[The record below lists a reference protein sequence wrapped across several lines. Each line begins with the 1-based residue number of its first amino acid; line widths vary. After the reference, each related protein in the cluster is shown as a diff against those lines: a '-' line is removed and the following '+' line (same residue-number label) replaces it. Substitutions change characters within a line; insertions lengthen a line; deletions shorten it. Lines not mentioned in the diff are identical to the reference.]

1 MDLLIINKGDT
12 MQTDLE
18 IAQSIKLTPIKE
30 IAASIAIQDD
40 ELHPY
45 GNYKAKISL
54 SVLERLKDKANGKY
68 IYITAVTPTPL
79 GEGKTLTTIGLSL
92 GLNKIGRK
100 AISCIREP
108 SLGPVFGIK
117 GGAAGGGYSQ
127 VLPMEDVNLHLT
139 GDVSAIGT
147 SHNLCAAFLD
157 NHILKENKLSIDPH
171 SITWPRVIDVND
183 RFLREVVIGLGGK
196 DNGFLRESGFE
207 IIEASEVMA
216 IMALTN
222 SLKDLRSRLGKIL
235 LATTY
240 DGKPVTPD
248 DIKVA
253 GAMTVLLKNAI
264 MPNIVQTT
272 EKTACFIHT
281 GPFGN
286 IAHGNSS
293 ILADAMALKLADYV
307 VTESGFG
314 ADLGSEKFLDI
325 KCRQSKLKPDCAVLV
340 CSIRALKMHSSS
352 FDVVAGKPLD
362 AGLFKENL
370 QAIQAGSCNLKK
382 QIENI
387 LIFGIPVVVAI
398 NRFESDTDTEIELV
412 RKLAVEF
419 GAKEAVVNLAYAKGG
434 EGAIEL
440 AEAVTRT
447 AEQPNDFKFLYPLD
461 VSIKE
466 KIETI
471 ATKIYGAGN
480 VTYHPVAEQK
490 IRQYTE
496 LGFDK
501 LPICMAKTHLSLS
514 HDPRL
519 KGVPTNFEL
528 PIREIRVSAGAGFIY
543 PLCGKMRTMPGLPS
557 NPCGTNV
564 DIDEDGNTIGLF

>member
-1 MDLLIINKGDT
+1 
-12 MQTDLE
+12 MQSDLE
-18 IAQSIKLTPIKE
+18 IAQSIKLTPINE
-30 IAASIAIQDD
+30 IAASIGIKDD
-40 ELHPY
+40 ELHRH
-45 GNYKAKISL
+45 GNYKAKIDL
-54 SVLERLKDKANGKY
+54 TLLERLKDNPKGKY

-92 GLNKIGRK
+92 GLNRIGKK

-108 SLGPVFGIK
+108 SLGPVFGVK

-147 SHNLCAAFLD
+147 AHNLCAAFLD
-157 NHILKENKLSIDPH
+157 NHILKDNRLSIDPH

-183 RFLREVVIGLGGK
+183 RFLREVIIGLGGK
-196 DNGFLRESGFE
+196 ENGFLRESGFE

-216 IMALTN
+216 IMALTHN
-222 SLKDLRSRLGKIL
+222 LKDLRSRLGRIL
-235 LATTY
+235 LGTTY
-240 DGKPVTPD
+240 NGKPVTPD

-325 KCRQSKLKPDCAVLV
+325 KCRYSGHKPDCAVLV
-340 CSIRALKMHSSS
+340 CSIRALKMHSNS
-352 FDVVAGKPLD
+352 FNVIAGNPLD
-362 AGLFKENL
+362 SRLFKENL
-370 QAIQAGSCNLKK
+370 QAVQAGSCNLKK

-387 LIFGIPVVVAI
+387 LIFDIPVVVAI
-398 NRFESDTDTEIELV
+398 NRFESDTDAEIELAK
-412 RKLAVEF
+412 KLAVEY
-419 GAKEAVVNLAYAKGG
+419 GAKEAVVSMAYAKGG
-434 EGAIEL
+434 EGAVEL
-440 AEAVTRT
+440 AEAVSRA

-461 VSIKE
+461 MPIKE

-471 ATKIYGAGN
+471 ATKIYGASG
-480 VTYHPVAEQK
+480 VTYHPAAEKK

-519 KGVPTNFEL
+519 KGMPTNFEL

-543 PLCGKMRTMPGLPS
+543 PLCGKMRTMPGLPT
-557 NPCGTNV
+557 NPCGMNV
-564 DIDEDGNTIGLF
+564 DIDENGNTVGLF

>member
-1 MDLLIINKGDT
+1 

-18 IAQSIKLTPIKE
+18 IAQSITLTPINE
-30 IAASIAIQDD
+30 IAASIGIHEN
-40 ELHPY
+40 ELHPH

-54 SVLERLKDKANGKY
+54 NLLERLKDKPDGKY

-92 GLNKIGRK
+92 GLNKIGKK

-147 SHNLCAAFLD
+147 AHNLCAAFLD
-157 NHILKENKLSIDPH
+157 NHILKENRLSIDPH
-171 SITWPRVIDVND
+171 SITWPRVMDVND
-183 RFLREVVIGLGGK
+183 RFLREVIIGLGGK
-196 DNGFLRESGFE
+196 ENGFLRESGFE

-216 IMALTN
+216 VMALTN
-222 SLKDLRSRLGKIL
+222 NLKDLRSRLGKIL
-235 LATTY
+235 LGTTY
-240 DGKPVTPD
+240 DGKPVTPE

-307 VTESGFG
+307 ITESGFG

-325 KCRQSKLKPDCAVLV
+325 KCRCSGLKPDCAVLV
-340 CSIRALKMHSSS
+340 CSLRALKMHSNS

-398 NRFESDTDTEIELV
+398 NRFESDTNLEIELV
-412 RKLAVEF
+412 KKLAVEY
-419 GAKEAVVNLAYAKGG
+419 GAKEAVVSLAYAKGG
-434 EGAIEL
+434 EGAVEL
-440 AEAVTRT
+440 AEAVART

-461 VSIKE
+461 ISIKE

-471 ATKIYGAGN
+471 AKKIYGAAG
-480 VTYHPVAEQK
+480 VSYHPVAEKK

-514 HDPRL
+514 HDPLL
-519 KGVPTNFEL
+519 KGVPTDFEL

-543 PLCGKMRTMPGLPS
+543 PLCGKMRTMPGLPT
-557 NPCGTNV
+557 NPCGMNV
-564 DIDEDGNTIGLF
+564 DIDEQGNTIGLF

>member
-1 MDLLIINKGDT
+1 
-12 MQTDLE
+12 MQTDLQ
-18 IAQSIKLTPIKE
+18 IAQSIKLTPIRE
-30 IAASIAIQDD
+30 IAASIGIEDN
-40 ELHPY
+40 ELQPY

-54 SVLERLKDKANGKY
+54 KLLERLKDRPDGKY

-92 GLNKIGRK
+92 GLNKIGKK

-147 SHNLCAAFLD
+147 AHNLCAAFLD
-157 NHILKENKLSIDPH
+157 NHILKENRLSIDPH

-183 RFLREVVIGLGGK
+183 RFLREVIIGLGGRE
-196 DNGFLRESGFE
+196 NGFLRESGFE

-222 SLKDLRSRLGKIL
+222 NLKDLRSRLGKIL
-235 LATTY
+235 LGTTY
-240 DGKPVTPD
+240 DGRPITPE

-307 VTESGFG
+307 ITESGFG

-325 KCRQSKLKPDCAVLV
+325 KCRYSGLKPDCAVLV
-340 CSIRALKMHSSS
+340 CSLRALKMHSNS

-362 AGLFKENL
+362 DGLSKENL
-370 QAIQAGSCNLKK
+370 QAVQAGSCNLKK

-387 LIFGIPVVVAI
+387 LTFGIPVVVAI
-398 NRFESDTDTEIELV
+398 NRFESDTNAEIELV
-412 RKLAVEF
+412 KKLAMEY
-419 GAKEAVVNLAYAKGG
+419 GAKEAVVSLAYAKGG
-434 EGAIEL
+434 EGAVEL
-440 AEAVTRT
+440 AEAVAKA
-447 AEQPNDFKFLYPLD
+447 AEQPNNFKFLYPLD
-461 VSIKE
+461 MSIKE

-471 ATKIYGAGN
+471 ATKIYGASG
-480 VTYHPVAEQK
+480 VTYHPVAEKK
-490 IRQYTE
+490 IRQYTA

-514 HDPRL
+514 HDPLL

-543 PLCGKMRTMPGLPS
+543 PLCGKMRTLPGLPT
-557 NPCGTNV
+557 NPCGMNV
-564 DIDEDGNTIGLF
+564 DIDEHGNTVGLF

>member
-1 MDLLIINKGDT
+1 MQSDLK
-12 MQTDLE
+12 
-18 IAQSIKLTPIKE
+18 IAQSIQLSPISE
-30 IAASIAIQDD
+30 IAASIGIQSN

-54 SVLERLKDKANGKY
+54 SILDRLRDQPNGKY
-68 IYITAVTPTPL
+68 VYITAITPTPL

-92 GLNKIGRK
+92 GLNKIGKK
-100 AISCIREP
+100 AIACIREP

-147 SHNLCAAFLD
+147 AHNLCAAFLD
-157 NHILKENKLSIDPH
+157 NHILKENKLSIDPQ
-171 SITWPRVIDVND
+171 SITWPRVVDVND
-183 RFLREVVIGLGGK
+183 RFLREIIIGLGGK
-196 DNGFLRESGFE
+196 ENGFLRKSGFE
-207 IIEASEVMA
+207 ITEASEVMA

-222 SLKDLRSRLGKIL
+222 SLKDLRLRLGRIL
-235 LATTY
+235 LGTTY
-240 DGKPVTPD
+240 DGKPVTPNN
-248 DIKVA
+248 IKVA
-253 GAMTVLLKNAI
+253 GAMTVLLKNAL

-293 ILADAMALKLADYV
+293 ILADSMALKLADYV

-325 KCRQSKLKPDCAVLV
+325 KCRNSGLKPDCAVLV
-340 CSIRALKMHSSS
+340 CSMRALKMHSGK
-352 FDVVAGKPLD
+352 FEVVAGKTLD
-362 AGLFKENL
+362 GELFTENL
-370 QAIQAGSCNLKK
+370 NAIQAGSCNLKK

-387 LIFGIPVVVAI
+387 TVFGVPVVVAI
-398 NRFESDTDTEIELV
+398 NRFETDTDAEIELV
-412 RKLAVEF
+412 EKLALDY
-419 GAKEAVVNLAYAKGG
+419 GAKEAIESLAYAKGG
-434 EGAIEL
+434 EGAVAL
-440 AEAVTRT
+440 AEAVTRV
-447 AEQPNDFKFLYPLD
+447 AEQPSNFKFLYPLEM
-461 VSIKE
+461 SIKD

-471 ATKIYGAGN
+471 AKKIYGASS
-480 VTYHPVAEQK
+480 VSYHPVAEKK
-490 IRQYTE
+490 IRQCSE
-496 LGFDK
+496 LGFDQ

-514 HDPRL
+514 HDPKL
-519 KGVPTNFEL
+519 KGVPTDFEL

-557 NPCGTNV
+557 NPVGENV
-564 DIDEDGNTIGLF
+564 DIDEQGNTIGLF

>member
-1 MDLLIINKGDT
+1 

-18 IAQSIKLTPIKE
+18 IAQSINLTPISE
-30 IAASIAIQDD
+30 IAAAIGIQDD

-54 SVLERLKDKANGKY
+54 SLLDRLKDKPNGKY
-68 IYITAVTPTPL
+68 VYITAVTPTPL

-92 GLNKIGRK
+92 GLNKIGKK
-100 AISCIREP
+100 AIACIREP

-147 SHNLCAAFLD
+147 AHNLCAAFLD

-171 SITWPRVIDVND
+171 SITWPRVVDVND
-183 RFLREVVIGLGGK
+183 RFLREVIIGLGGK
-196 DNGFLRESGFE
+196 ENGFLRESSFE

-235 LATTY
+235 LGTTY
-240 DGKPVTPD
+240 DGKPITPD

-253 GAMTVLLKNAI
+253 GAMTVLLKNAL

-293 ILADAMALKLADYV
+293 ILADSMALKLADYV

-325 KCRQSKLKPDCAVLV
+325 KCRNSGLKPDCAVLV
-340 CSIRALKMHSSS
+340 CSMRALKMHSGK
-352 FDVVAGKPLD
+352 FKVVAGKTLD
-362 AGLFKENL
+362 SGLFEENL
-370 QAIQAGSCNLKK
+370 NAIQEGSCNLKK

-387 LIFGIPVVVAI
+387 LVFGVPVVVAI
-398 NRFESDTDTEIELV
+398 NRFSTDTDAEIELV
-412 RKLAVEF
+412 KKLALEY
-419 GAKEAVVNLAYAKGG
+419 GAKEAVVSIAHAKGG

-440 AEAVTRT
+440 AEAVTRA
-447 AEQPNDFKFLYPLD
+447 AEQPNNFKFLYSLD
-461 VSIKE
+461 ASIKE

-471 ATKIYGAGN
+471 ATKIYGAAG
-480 VTYHPVAEQK
+480 VSFHPIAEKK

-514 HDPRL
+514 HDPLL
-519 KGVPTNFEL
+519 KGTPTDFIL

-557 NPCGTNV
+557 SPVGMNV

>member
-1 MDLLIINKGDT
+1 

-18 IAQSIKLTPIKE
+18 IAQSITLTPINE
-30 IAASIAIQDD
+30 IAASIGIHEN
-40 ELHPY
+40 ELHPH

-54 SVLERLKDKANGKY
+54 NLLERLKDKPDGKY

-92 GLNKIGRK
+92 GLNKIGKK

-147 SHNLCAAFLD
+147 AHNLCAAFLD
-157 NHILKENKLSIDPH
+157 NHILKENRLSIDPH

-183 RFLREVVIGLGGK
+183 RFLREVIIGLGGK
-196 DNGFLRESGFE
+196 ENGFLRESGFE

-216 IMALTN
+216 VMALTN
-222 SLKDLRSRLGKIL
+222 NLKDLRSRLGKIL
-235 LATTY
+235 LGTTY
-240 DGKPVTPD
+240 DGKPVTPE

-307 VTESGFG
+307 ITESGFG

-325 KCRQSKLKPDCAVLV
+325 KCRCSGLKPDCAVLV
-340 CSIRALKMHSSS
+340 CSLRALKMHSNS

-398 NRFESDTDTEIELV
+398 NRFESDTDLEIELV
-412 RKLAVEF
+412 KKLAVEY
-419 GAKEAVVNLAYAKGG
+419 GAKEAVVSLAYAKGG
-434 EGAIEL
+434 EGAVEL
-440 AEAVTRT
+440 AEAVART

-461 VSIKE
+461 ISIKE

-471 ATKIYGAGN
+471 AKKIYGAAG
-480 VTYHPVAEQK
+480 VSYHPVAEKK

-514 HDPRL
+514 HDPLL
-519 KGVPTNFEL
+519 KGVPTDFEL

-543 PLCGKMRTMPGLPS
+543 PLCGKMRTMPGLPT
-557 NPCGTNV
+557 NPCGMNV
-564 DIDEDGNTIGLF
+564 DIDEQGNTIGLF